1 MRGRARKE
9 PAQLH
14 IQLLG
19 GFHVWTASEA
29 GSGMKWRRKTA
40 SLVKLLALAHRLH
53 CERVLES
60 LWPELPAKAAAN
72 NLHYTLHL
80 ARHSLGNPPDLF
92 LRFTDKVLV

>member
-1 MRGRARKE
+1 
-9 PAQLH
+9 
-14 IQLLG
+14 
-19 GFHVWTASEA
+19 
-29 GSGMKWRRKTA
+29 MKWRRKTA

-60 LWPELPAKAAAN
+60 LWPELPARAAAN

-92 LRFTDKVLV
+92 LRFTDKVLVLWPSHEVRVDVDAFITGAAMARMVET